1 MDSYRRQLLASEQL
15 NKKYS
20 SILFVLLATLFF
32 CLPTFLVII
41 LVRIQ
46 GEEMGKHNADLQLYK
61 EMLESSYED
70 VRYCTSV
77 FPELSNL
84 THDEDLEDGEEEK
97 TSQLNNENI
106 SLDIGEPL
114 FLTDLLDLGLM
125 EEATARARVNSP
137 LFQGVCY

>member
-125 EEATARARVNSP
+125 EEATARARVNHP

>member
-84 THDEDLEDGEEEK
+84 THDEDLEDGEEKK
-97 TSQLNNENI
+97 TSQLNNEII

-125 EEATARARVNSP
+125 EEARARARVNHP

>member
-1 MDSYRRQLLASEQL
+1 
-15 NKKYS
+15 
-20 SILFVLLATLFF
+20 
-32 CLPTFLVII
+32 
-41 LVRIQ
+41 
-46 GEEMGKHNADLQLYK
+46 MGKHNADLKLYK

-125 EEATARARVNSP
+125 EEARARARVNHP

>member
-125 EEATARARVNSP
+125 EEARARARVNHP